1 VRDAFEAVG
10 RYRAGEIDDKEM
22 AELEVRACPGAGSC
36 QGLYT
41 ANTMACATEAMG
53 MSLPGC
59 AATPAIE
66 SAKNRIAYDSG
77 ERIVQLVKEG
87 VTARQ
92 IITERSVLNSIVVD
106 MAMGGSTNSCLHIL
120 AIAHE
125 AGLKVELD
133 LFDEVS
139 RRVPHIA
146 NLLPGGEHFME
157 DFFYAGG
164 VPAVMKRLI
173 DDLADCPTVSGWT
186 AHEIADKAD
195 VYDEDVI
202 RPREKPYHAEGGI
215 AVLRG
220 SLAPDGS
227 VVKQTAV
234 SEAMMRFR
242 GPART
247 FDSEEA
253 GMKAVMDRKVKAG
266 DVLVIRYEGPRGGP
280 GMREM
285 LSPTAAIVGMGM
297 GNSCALITD
306 GRFSGGTQGPCIG
319 HVSPEAMAGGPIG
332 LVRDG
337 DVIEIDIP
345 ARKLTLHVSSEEL
358 AERRKSW
365 SPPSP
370 KITTGYLSRY
380 AQNVTSASTGAVYKM
395 P

>member
-1 VRDAFEAVG
+1 
-10 RYRAGEIDDKEM
+10 
-22 AELEVRACPGAGSC
+22 
-36 QGLYT
+36 
-41 ANTMACATEAMG
+41 
-53 MSLPGC
+53 
-59 AATPAIE
+59 
-66 SAKNRIAYDSG
+66 
-77 ERIVQLVKEG
+77 
-87 VTARQ
+87 
-92 IITERSVLNSIVVD
+92 
-106 MAMGGSTNSCLHIL
+106 
-120 AIAHE
+120 
-125 AGLKVELD
+125 
-133 LFDEVS
+133 
-139 RRVPHIA
+139 
-146 NLLPGGEHFME
+146 
-157 DFFYAGG
+157 
-164 VPAVMKRLI
+164 
-173 DDLADCPTVSGWT
+173 
-186 AHEIADKAD
+186 
-195 VYDEDVI
+195 
-202 RPREKPYHAEGGI
+202 
-215 AVLRG
+215 
-220 SLAPDGS
+220 
-227 VVKQTAV
+227 
-234 SEAMMRFR
+234 MMRFR

-345 ARKLTLHVSSEEL
+345 ARKLTLHVSSEVL

-380 AQNVTSASTGAVYKM
+380 AQNVTSASSGAVYKKLKCL
-395 P
+395 